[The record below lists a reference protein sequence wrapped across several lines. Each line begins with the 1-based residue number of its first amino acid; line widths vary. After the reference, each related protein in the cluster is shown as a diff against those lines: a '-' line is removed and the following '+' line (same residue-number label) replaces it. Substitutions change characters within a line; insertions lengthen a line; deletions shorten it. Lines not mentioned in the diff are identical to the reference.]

1 MKTPKLSD
9 KDEVEIR
16 AAYTEG
22 GVTYR
27 TLGNKYGV
35 SAKTIER
42 VIRRDTL
49 GLSQKVKEIKK
60 QNAVDVT
67 QHIKNQSGIAFTIDK
82 AAKCDII
89 YTQRKERGKQ
99 Q

>member
-16 AAYTEG
+16 AAYAEG

-42 VIRRDTL
+42 VIRRDTI
-49 GLSQKVKEIKK
+49 GLSQKVK
-60 QNAVDVT
+60 
-67 QHIKNQSGIAFTIDK
+67 DK
-82 AAKCDII
+82 SKPPAKPVACSAL
-89 YTQRKERGKQ
+89 
-99 Q
+99 